1 MKGIR
6 YIFVFCLLSLTVSTL
21 NAQPRLRT
29 PKYWIGVHGGV
40 SASSVDFGPRVEGTS
55 NIIKAC
61 VLGGNGGFVF
71 RYAGHKY
78 CALQMELNYVHRG
91 WAEKIDTIGR
101 YSRSLHYIDIPV
113 LMHLN
118 FGSDV
123 CRWFLNAG
131 PQIGYCIKDDGNHG
145 TLVNGTGQA
154 EYEPLKKRFDWG
166 VLVGTGFYVITKK
179 AGIYQLD
186 IRFDYSFGGI
196 YGTNVTDHFSKAS
209 PMDLSVNLGWLFPV
223 QRKQKK
229 IENNKAYENKL

>member
-1 MKGIR
+1 M
-6 YIFVFCLLSLTVSTL
+6 SLVILPTK
-21 NAQPRLRT
+21 AQPRLRT
-29 PKYWIGVHGGV
+29 PKYWVGVHGGV
-40 SASSVDFGPRVEGTS
+40 SASSVDFGPRVDGMS
-55 NIIKAC
+55 NIVKAC

-78 CALQMELNYVHRG
+78 CALQMELNYAHRG
-91 WAEKIDTIGR
+91 WAEKIDTVGS

-118 FGSDV
+118 FGSNT

-145 TLVNGTGQA
+145 TLVNGAGQT
-154 EYEPLKKRFDWG
+154 EYDPLKKRFDWG
-166 VLVGTGFYVITKK
+166 ILVGTGFYVITPK

-186 IRFDYSFGGI
+186 IRFAYSFGGI
-196 YGTNVTDHFSKAS
+196 YGTNLTDHFTKAN
-209 PMDLSVNLGWLFPV
+209 PMDLSINLGWLFPV

-229 IENNKAYENKL
+229 TETNKTYENKL